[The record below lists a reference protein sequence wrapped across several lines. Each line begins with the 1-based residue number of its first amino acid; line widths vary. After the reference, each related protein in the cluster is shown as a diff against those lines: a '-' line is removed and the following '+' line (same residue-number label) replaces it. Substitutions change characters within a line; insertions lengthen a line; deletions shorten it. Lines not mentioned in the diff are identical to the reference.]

1 MASEYRGTYRP
12 LELRCNPINKTNQKA
27 AIKHGGM
34 LESHHVKTSF
44 ELMV

>member
-1 MASEYRGTYRP
+1 M
-12 LELRCNPINKTNQKA
+12 A

-34 LESHHVKTSF
+34 VEKKSHHAETSF